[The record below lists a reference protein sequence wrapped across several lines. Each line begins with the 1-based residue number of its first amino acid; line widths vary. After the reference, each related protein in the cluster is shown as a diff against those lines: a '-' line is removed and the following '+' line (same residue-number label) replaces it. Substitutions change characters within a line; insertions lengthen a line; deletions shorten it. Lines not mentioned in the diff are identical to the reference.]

1 MFNPKYTLTDEI
13 LKNISYISEV
23 KHFIETA
30 KIIPVSEIKLQ
41 RMALIRMS
49 QGSTA
54 IEGNIL
60 NQKQVENILAD
71 KKIDAPNRDVFEV
84 KNYLSALKY
93 IGTFVKKNRKLSLKT
108 ILKIHRLVTQNTL
121 DSIDSGCFRSRP
133 VYVVRHFFGL
143 NKKIIYTAPS
153 SKQVPKLVSELI
165 SWINQSE
172 VNQIHPIVVAAV
184 AHQEIA
190 AIHPFSDGNG
200 RTARALATL
209 ILYQKGYDF
218 RRLFALEDYYN
229 SDRQKYYQAINCGEK
244 YISDK
249 NLTNWISYFISG
261 FKDEINNIKTKIQQI
276 SIKIGSDKKQ
286 IFLTEDE
293 QKIISFIDQFGQA
306 NSADI
311 TKILS
316 VSKRTAQLRI
326 LKLKKS
332 GLIKQNGQGPSS
344 TYIIYNK

>member
-1 MFNPKYTLTDEI
+1 MFNPKYSLTNSITSNIALIAEA
-13 LKNISYISEV
+13 KN
-23 KHFIETA
+23 FIEKA
-30 KIIPVSEIKLQ
+30 KIIPTSEIKLQ
-41 RMALIRMS
+41 KMALIRMS

-60 NQKQVENILAD
+60 NQKQVENILAN
-71 KKIDAPNRDVFEV
+71 KKIDAPNRDIFEV

-93 IGTFVKKNRKLSLKT
+93 IASFVKKNRKISSKT

-121 DSIDSGCFRSRP
+121 DPEYSGYFRSRP

-143 NKKIIYTAPS
+143 NKKIIYTAPPA
-153 SKQVPKLVSELI
+153 KQVAKLVSELI
-165 SWINQSE
+165 SWVNQSE
-172 VNQIHPIVVAAV
+172 NNNIHPIITAAV

-209 ILYQKGYDF
+209 ILYQRGYDF

-244 YISDK
+244 YDPNKDLS
-249 NLTNWISYFISG
+249 NWISYFVSG
-261 FKDEINNIKTKIQQI
+261 FKEEIYNVKTKIQQL
-276 SIKIGSDKKQ
+276 SIKKGNEQKQ

-306 NSADI
+306 NSDDI
-311 TKILS
+311 TKVLS
-316 VSKRTAQLRI
+316 VSKRTAQLRL
-326 LKLKKS
+326 LKLKKNN
-332 GLIKQNGQGPSS
+332 LIKQIGRGPSS
-344 TYIIYNK
+344 SYIISD